1 MLTKTRSLVALAA
14 FAVVSA
20 AVPALAGP
28 PLICHPF
35 ETRGGALLPWDA
47 RGAATNWNAPLASY
61 ATAGLTDDVMKLLD
75 ADSPV
80 LTRMENLRR
89 ATIYAQKDP
98 AVARQLLDA
107 VMVRAKSS
115 RTIGAQASFD
125 AGYLIESYK
134 QATHIPRE
142 EGGYGLGRRRRDAE
156 DRRLWS
162 GEEGDGRDRHDES
175 RDGIRRVAD
184 DAGSPVTRASRAG
197 VGERRQ
203 RLRAGRQPRAVLRR
217 GQSRME
223 AMAFAADRRDPSMNP
238 W

>member
-47 RGAATNWNAPLASY
+47 RGATTNWNAPLASY
-61 ATAGLTDDVMKLLD
+61 STAGLTDDVMKLLD

-134 QATHIPRE
+134 QATQIRE
-142 EGGYGLGRRRRDAE
+142 KKADTAWAAVDETLKIDGYGLVKKAMAVIGTTNPEMEFAAS
-156 DRRLWS
+156 LMTQ
-162 GEEGDGRDRHDES
+162 GAQS
-175 RDGIRRVAD
+175 REHRA
-184 DAGSPVTRASRAG
+184 RASAN
-197 VGERRQ
+197 
-203 RLRAGRQPRAVLRR
+203 
-217 GQSRME
+217 
-223 AMAFAADRRDPSMNP
+223 AANDSALAANLARY
-238 W
+238 

>member
-134 QATHIPRE
+134 QATHIRE
-142 EGGYGLGRRRRDAE
+142 KKADTAWAAVDETLKIDGYGLVKKAMAVIGTTNPEMEFAAS
-156 DRRLWS
+156 LMTQ
-162 GEEGDGRDRHDES
+162 GAQS
-175 RDGIRRVAD
+175 REHRA
-184 DAGSPVTRASRAG
+184 RASANAG
-197 VGERRQ
+197 NDSA
-203 RLRAGRQPRAVLRR
+203 L
-217 GQSRME
+217 
-223 AMAFAADRRDPSMNP
+223 AANLARY
-238 W
+238 